1 MAIPFFLQVVS
12 LALDLCVHPDVVNR
26 HKQVRIARRR
36 LTCTSLSS
44 LLFHPDT
51 SGLQFG
57 ADGADAR
64 GDAREDG
71 LRSAAARRRR
81 QCEPHEQRT
90 VLAVA
95 ACSCRPWSRT
105 TERCSFSSLLGVQ
118 IVMFDSS
125 HGRTCLHYAA
135 YYGHADCL
143 RAILSAA
150 KSAPVSESWLAFFVA
165 PQTPPSRRRSS
176 YGAPR

>member
-1 MAIPFFLQVVS
+1 
-12 LALDLCVHPDVVNR
+12 
-26 HKQVRIARRR
+26 
-36 LTCTSLSS
+36 
-44 LLFHPDT
+44 
-51 SGLQFG
+51 
-57 ADGADAR
+57 
-64 GDAREDG
+64 
-71 LRSAAARRRR
+71 
-81 QCEPHEQRT
+81 
-90 VLAVA
+90 
-95 ACSCRPWSRT
+95 
-105 TERCSFSSLLGVQ
+105 LGVQ

-176 YGAPR
+176 FGAPR

>member
-1 MAIPFFLQVVS
+1 MV
-12 LALDLCVHPDVVNR
+12 
-26 HKQVRIARRR
+26 
-36 LTCTSLSS
+36 
-44 LLFHPDT
+44 
-51 SGLQFG
+51 
-57 ADGADAR
+57 
-64 GDAREDG
+64 
-71 LRSAAARRRR
+71 
-81 QCEPHEQRT
+81 
-90 VLAVA
+90 
-95 ACSCRPWSRT
+95 
-105 TERCSFSSLLGVQ
+105 FSSLSGAQ

-176 YGAPR
+176 FGAPR